1 MRNKNKKIIN
11 GGGYC
16 YFKQP
21 AFARSENVSA
31 TKTRYNY
38 GFINMKVVLIVL
50 FAFMGGAYLY
60 FVNGSAVKGYQIKSI
75 EKEINALKKENEKLK
90 IDEAELNSL
99 QHIEEAS
106 KNFINMAQSDQIVY
120 IEEDG
125 PMALR

>member
-1 MRNKNKKIIN
+1 MKNKNKKIIN

-21 AFARSENVSA
+21 VFSRSENVSA
-31 TKTRYNY
+31 VKIRYNC
-38 GFINMKVVLIVL
+38 GFINMKVILIAL
-50 FAFMGGAYLY
+50 LAFVGGAYLY

-75 EKEINALKKENEKLK
+75 EKEINALKKENEKLRV
-90 IDEAELNSL
+90 DEAELNSL
-99 QHIEEAS
+99 QYIEEAS

-125 PMALR
+125 PVALR